1 MARFYVR
8 VELHGGTWLD
18 YLTLH
23 ANMAAEGFG
32 RTVES
37 GGENHRLP
45 SGEYT
50 AETDA
55 TPDDVYAAACRAASV
70 TAGSFD
76 MRVTMSADSRFLLR
90 PVGRK
95 RPGRAVPAWAT

>member
-23 ANMAAEGFG
+23 ANMAAEGFA

-37 GGENHRLP
+37 DNGDTCRLP
-45 SGEYT
+45 SGEYRVEV
-50 AETDA
+50 AATDE
-55 TPDDVYAAACRAASV
+55 VYAAACRAASL
-70 TAGSFD
+70 TAPSFD
-76 MRVTMSADSRFLLR
+76 LRVTRSDECRFLLK
-90 PVGRK
+90 PVRTD
-95 RPGRAVPAWAT
+95 RRAVPAWMRG

>member
-55 TPDDVYAAACRAASV
+55 TPDDVYAAACRAASL
-70 TAGSFD
+70 TAPSFD
-76 MRVTMSADSRFLLR
+76 LRVTRSDECRFLLK
-90 PVGRK
+90 PVRTD
-95 RPGRAVPAWAT
+95 RRAVPAWMRG